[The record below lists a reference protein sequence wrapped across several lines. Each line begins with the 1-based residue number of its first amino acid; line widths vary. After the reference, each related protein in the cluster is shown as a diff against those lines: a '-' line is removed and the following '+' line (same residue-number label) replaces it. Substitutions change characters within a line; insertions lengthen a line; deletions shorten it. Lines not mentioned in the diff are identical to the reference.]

1 MFEIGWVGFRDSEAP
16 SSPNGDTEMQGFHSI
31 VWKQGRSPVEREV
44 SDFTMLSDVI
54 AGAEKRVSQIRK
66 NFPGREPDG
75 FDVYDAIGRLVAV
88 RKI

>member
-1 MFEIGWVGFRDSEAP
+1 
-16 SSPNGDTEMQGFHSI
+16 MQGFHSI

-44 SDFTMLSDVI
+44 SDFKKLPEVI
-54 AGAEKRVSQIRK
+54 AAAEGRVSQIRK
-66 NFPGREPDG
+66 ILPGTEIDG